1 VISYYI
7 NCNRHHHFFF
17 AFSPTT
23 EFESS
28 VPFARLLVQRYR
40 YGTIARQERQENQLE
55 TRSGFGQKRT
65 FRQAFQFATAQ
76 RHDSRAQQRLRRI
89 PIQSRQ
95 PR

>member
-1 VISYYI
+1 VINLYWY
-7 NCNRHHHFFF
+7 NHHHIFF
-17 AFSPTT
+17 FSPTT

-28 VPFARLLVQRYR
+28 VPSARLLVQRYR

-55 TRSGFGQKRT
+55 TRSRFGPKGT